1 MYGLEFLRDRYAAAL
16 ASQAQ
21 NRPCAR
27 QCSHARRCQTAGIL
41 YYLPGI
47 LLAGLLLNAFFWL
60 WWAEPVEAL
69 IMVPII
75 QKKES
80 RDCRAKP
87 AMNATRDNYFFGSS
101 SDIVGASLVR

>member
-1 MYGLEFLRDRYAAAL
+1 VFPFPETVPNFVCHFKGSL
-16 ASQAQ
+16 
-21 NRPCAR
+21 
-27 QCSHARRCQTAGIL
+27 H
-41 YYLPGI
+41 
-47 LLAGLLLNAFFWL
+47 FFWL

>member
-1 MYGLEFLRDRYAAAL
+1 M
-16 ASQAQ
+16 
-21 NRPCAR
+21 
-27 QCSHARRCQTAGIL
+27 

-87 AMNATRDNYFFGSS
+87 AMNATRDSYSFGSS